1 MNEFNELNKIMN
13 EREKL
18 YKILLNG
25 ILSICSD
32 NSTSDLHKIEKIT
45 KICNDVLEVLR

>member
-1 MNEFNELNKIMN
+1 MNSFDELNKIMS

-32 NSTSDLHKIEKIT
+32 NSISDSYKIEKIT
-45 KICNDVLEVLR
+45 KVCDDVLEVLK

>member
-1 MNEFNELNKIMN
+1 MNDFNELNKIMGQ
-13 EREKL
+13 REEL

-25 ILSICSD
+25 ILSICND

-45 KICNDVLEVLR
+45 KVCNDVLEVLK

>member
-1 MNEFNELNKIMN
+1 MNDFNELNKIMN
-13 EREKL
+13 KREEV

-32 NSTSDLHKIEKIT
+32 SSTSDSYKIEKIT
-45 KICNDVLEVLR
+45 KVCNDVLEVLK